1 MTQRKRTPHKGQQA
15 AKAGRASSVSDAQRP
30 SSPPDAE
37 PGRETVEI
45 DVVLDEPLL
54 SLPPPAREKMQTL
67 TDESE
72 LERARLR
79 SIQMSSFPPE
89 RPSAPPVMEPILSM
103 ANRIAPSNP
112 PQFEPEPPDLPTAP
126 PPPDAMKAMERER
139 NGDPVVEMRDR
150 HALGDYTG
158 ALQIAEEILLEH
170 PTNAAAL
177 ACAESC
183 REVLVKMYTARIGQ
197 LDKVPVVMIARNQ
210 LRWLSLDHRAGFV
223 LSHIDGVSSVE
234 MILDVS
240 GMATLDCL
248 RILTELVQQ
257 RVISFR

>member
-15 AKAGRASSVSDAQRP
+15 AKAGPAAPISERKSV
-30 SSPPDAE
+30 PPDDE
-37 PGRETVEI
+37 SDRLTVEV
-45 DVVLDEPLL
+45 DVSFDAALDEPLL
-54 SLPPPAREKMQTL
+54 SLPPPARDKMQTL

-72 LERARLR
+72 IERARLR
-79 SIQMSSFPPE
+79 SLQMSSFPPA
-89 RPSAPPVMEPILSM
+89 RGSMPPLEPILSM
-103 ANRIAPSNP
+103 ANRAAPSFP
-112 PQFEPEPPDLPTAP
+112 PDHPEPPDNPTAP
-126 PPPDAMKAMERER
+126 PPPDAVKAMERER
-139 NGDPVVEMRDR
+139 GADPLTEMRDR

-158 ALQIAEEILLEH
+158 AMQIADEILQEQ

-197 LDKVPVVMIARNQ
+197 LDKVPVVLIARNQ

-240 GMATLDCL
+240 GMAPLDCL
-248 RILTELVQQ
+248 RILCELVQQ

>member
-15 AKAGRASSVSDAQRP
+15 TKAGRPAPVSERT
-30 SSPPDAE
+30 SSPPEEESDRA
-37 PGRETVEI
+37 TIEI
-45 DVVLDEPLL
+45 EVVLDEPML
-54 SLPPPAREKMQTL
+54 SLPPPPRDRQQTL

-79 SIQMSSFPPE
+79 SLQLSSFPPE
-89 RPSAPPVMEPILSM
+89 RGSVPAPPMEPILSM
-103 ANRIAPSNP
+103 ANRIAPSFP
-112 PQFEPEPPDLPTAP
+112 PDHPEPPDLPTAP
-126 PPPDAMKAMERER
+126 PPPDAVKAMERER
-139 NGDPVVEMRDR
+139 SGDPVTEMRDR

-158 ALQIAEEILLEH
+158 ALQIAEEILHEH

-240 GMATLDCL
+240 GMAPLDCL
-248 RILTELVQQ
+248 RILCELVQQ